1 MKLRLTDDISIA
13 ARSPGLEADAIEVVV
28 TIPTFR
34 RPDHLLTTLQSIRD
48 QKTDRRFAV
57 IVMENDAEERA
68 GAHAATPLFQSGDV
82 NGLLIIA
89 HQRGNCHAYNAG
101 WLTALVSFP
110 NFRHLAVIDDDEVAD
125 PKWLEN
131 LCATR
136 EELDVDVVGGPQLPV
151 FEDQN
156 NALWHDHPVFVPHYT
171 ATGCVPALYSSGNL
185 LVGRNVLEAMEHPFL
200 DLRFNFLGGGDSD
213 FLSRAS
219 ARGFR
224 FAWCAEALIHEDVPQ
239 RRTSWRW
246 IQARALRNG
255 VISTFV
261 EKRRRADETFGQ
273 FRTVLKSLALL
284 ARAPFQAIVR
294 LVTSGSV
301 LVALYPVHVA
311 IGRVLAE
318 VGYVNEQYRQPEN
331 N

>member
-1 MKLRLTDDISIA
+1 MKLRLTDDISISS
-13 ARSPGLEADAIEVVV
+13 RSPGLEVDAIEVVV

-34 RPDHLLTTLQSIRD
+34 RPDHLLKTLQSIRD
-48 QKTDRRFAV
+48 QKTDRHIAV
-57 IVMENDAEERA
+57 IVMENDAEKQA
-68 GAHAATPLFQSGDV
+68 GVQAAKPLFQSGDV
-82 NGLLIIA
+82 NGLLIVA

-101 WLTALVSFP
+101 WLTALVVFP

-125 PKWLEN
+125 PNWLEN

-136 EELDVDVVGGPQLPV
+136 EELGVDVVGGPQLPV
-151 FEDQN
+151 FEDQDK
-156 NALWHDHPVFVPHYT
+156 ALWHDHPVFVPHYRS
-171 ATGCVPALYSSGNL
+171 TGRVPALYSSGNL
-185 LVGRNVLEAMEHPFL
+185 LIGRNVLEAMEHPFL

-219 ARGFR
+219 TRGFR
-224 FAWCAEALIHEDVPQ
+224 FAWCAEALIREDVPQ

-261 EKRRRADETFGQ
+261 EKRRRADQTFGQ

-284 ARAPFQAIVR
+284 ARSPFQAIVR
-294 LVTSGSV
+294 LIKSGSV

>member
-13 ARSPGLEADAIEVVV
+13 ARSPGLETDAVEVVV

-34 RPDHLLTTLQSIRD
+34 RPEHLLKTLDSIKG

-57 IVMENDAEERA
+57 IVMENDAEGRA
-68 GAHAATPLFQSGDV
+68 GVQAATPLFEGGGID
-82 NGLLIIA
+82 GLLIIA

-101 WLTALVSFP
+101 WLTALVNFP
-110 NFRHLAVIDDDEVAD
+110 KFHHLAVIDDDEVAHPD
-125 PKWLEN
+125 WLEN

-136 EELDVDVVGGPQLPV
+136 EEFDADVVGGPQLPV
-151 FEDQN
+151 FEDDA
-156 NALWHDHPVFVPHYT
+156 NALWHEHPVFVPHYT
-171 ATGCVPALYSSGNL
+171 ATGAVPALYSSGNIL
-185 LVGRNVLEAMEHPFL
+185 IGRNVLEAMEHPFL

-224 FAWCAEALIHEDVPQ
+224 FAWCADALIHEDVPQ

-261 EKRRRADETFGQ
+261 EKRRRSHQRLGALWTI
-273 FRTVLKSLALL
+273 LKSLALL
-284 ARAPFQAIVR
+284 ARSPFQSVAR
-294 LVTSGSV
+294 LVSTGSV
-301 LVALYPVHVA
+301 LIALYPVHVA
-311 IGRVLAE
+311 LGRLLAE
-318 VGYVNEQYRQPEN
+318 VGYVNEQYRQPESN
-331 N
+331 